1 MSDELMPCPFCG
13 GEVQFGSRSAD
24 IGYYPSLI
32 TLGCCHASLRAYVS
46 GERYAFSKDDVNK
59 VNKHNE
65 KLEKEI
71 KQELADKWNT
81 RADDWISV
89 DTRLPDVDEA
99 VMWWVEHG
107 AFSGPIIEILSI
119 VNDLDVFNRVT
130 HWKPLPPP
138 PKVTK

>member
-1 MSDELMPCPFCG
+1 MSELLPCPKCG
-13 GEVQFGSRSAD
+13 
-24 IGYYPSLI
+24 PHNLI
-32 TLGCCHASLRAYVS
+32 R
-46 GERYAFSKDDVNK
+46 
-59 VNKHNE
+59 
-65 KLEKEI
+65 
-71 KQELADKWNT
+71 ELSINDRVWVKCTSCTFTAWEEDWNA
-81 RADDWISV
+81 RADGWISV